1 MSVDKSIMQGLDEAV
16 KYQEGKIDARKTKI
30 TVKQVESFSSEDIKQ
45 IRKQVGLSQLVFA
58 SSLGVSK
65 KTVEAWERGRNTP
78 AGPSRRLL
86 QLIRDNPEVIEQYM
100 IKA

>member
-1 MSVDKSIMQGLDEAV
+1 MSVYKSIMQGLDEAV

-30 TVKQVESFSSEDIKQ
+30 AVRPVESFSSEDIKQ
-45 IRKQVGLSQLVFA
+45 IRKQVGLSQVLFA

-78 AGPSRRLL
+78 EGPSRRLL
-86 QLIRDNPEVIEQYM
+86 QLIRDNPRMIENYVF
-100 IKA
+100 KA

>member
-1 MSVDKSIMQGLDEAV
+1 MSVYKSIMQALDEAV

-30 TVKQVESFSSEDIKQ
+30 AVKPVESFSCEDIKQ
-45 IRKQVGLSQLVFA
+45 IRKRVGLSQVIFA

-65 KTVEAWERGRNTP
+65 KTVEAWERGINSP
-78 AGPSRRLL
+78 EGPSRRLL

>member
-1 MSVDKSIMQGLDEAV
+1 MSVYKSIMQGLDEAV
-16 KYQEGKIDARKTKI
+16 KYQEGKIVARKTKI
-30 TVKQVESFSSEDIKQ
+30 AVTPVEYFSCEDIKE
-45 IRKQVGLSQLVFA
+45 IRKRVGLTQAIFA

-78 AGPSRRLL
+78 EGSSRRLL

-100 IKA
+100 IKT

>member
-1 MSVDKSIMQGLDEAV
+1 MSVYKSIMQALDEAV

-30 TVKQVESFSSEDIKQ
+30 AVKPVESFSCEDIKQ
-45 IRKQVGLSQLVFA
+45 IRKRVGLSQAIFA

-65 KTVEAWERGRNTP
+65 KTVEAWERGINSP
-78 AGPSRRLL
+78 EGPSRRLL

>member
-1 MSVDKSIMQGLDEAV
+1 MSVYKSIMQGLDEAV

-45 IRKQVGLSQLVFA
+45 IRKQVGLSQAVFA

>member
-1 MSVDKSIMQGLDEAV
+1 MSVYKSIMQGLDEAV

-45 IRKQVGLSQLVFA
+45 IRKQVGLSQIVFA

-78 AGPSRRLL
+78 AGSSRRLL

>member
-1 MSVDKSIMQGLDEAV
+1 MSVYKSIMQALDEAV

-30 TVKQVESFSSEDIKQ
+30 AVKPVESFSSEDIKQ
-45 IRKQVGLSQLVFA
+45 IRKRVGLSQAIFA

-65 KTVEAWERGRNTP
+65 KTVEAWERGINSP
-78 AGPSRRLL
+78 EGPSRRLL

>member
-1 MSVDKSIMQGLDEAV
+1 MQGLDEAV
-16 KYQEGKIDARKTKI
+16 KYQEGKIVARKTKI
-30 TVKQVESFSSEDIKQ
+30 AVTPVEYFSCEDIKE
-45 IRKQVGLSQLVFA
+45 IRKRVGLTQAIFA

-78 AGPSRRLL
+78 EGSSRRLL

-100 IKA
+100 IKT

>member
-1 MSVDKSIMQGLDEAV
+1 MSVYKSIMQGLDEAV
-16 KYQEGKIDARKTKI
+16 KYQEGKINARKIKI
-30 TVKQVESFSSEDIKQ
+30 TVKPVESFSGEDIKQ
-45 IRKQVGLSQLVFA
+45 IRKQVGLSQVVFA

-78 AGPSRRLL
+78 EGSSRRLL

-100 IKA
+100 IKS